1 MAVPVKYKPHSGGS
15 IPSTHT
21 KVKGDNFTTLPF
33 NLLHMYAEHTHTHTH
48 IIFFSG
54 KHIKVGFQWENNF
67 QVASIVKNYEML
79 QETKDCFSML
89 RNKSWKALCL
99 KHWHE

>member
-33 NLLHMYAEHTHTHTH
+33 NLLHMYAEHTHTHMNTH
-48 IIFFSG
+48 THTHTHTIF
-54 KHIKVGFQWENNF
+54 
-67 QVASIVKNYEML
+67 
-79 QETKDCFSML
+79 
-89 RNKSWKALCL
+89 
-99 KHWHE
+99 